1 MYYVLFADDTNVF
14 ISGNN
19 LRKLINTLHI
29 ELDKLYAWLQSNKL
43 TLNLL
48 KTHYMVFHRDKHK
61 NMDGTLC
68 INKVPI
74 QQVDNTTFL
83 GVIIYDN
90 LNWSNHISYINSK
103 IAKGIGIICRA
114 RKFFSKSALINLYY
128 AFIFVYLIY
137 CVEVWGNALS
147 THTQPLIKLQNTII
161 RIITNCHL
169 LAYSEKLYNETCS
182 LPFVTLVKYR
192 IGLLMFKIVK
202 LTVPISIS
210 RLFKLNNSDVHNYNT
225 RQAHHIHS
233 FKGNNELIYRTF
245 KFQSVYV
252 WNSILQNINI
262 HVSFPIC
269 KHLLKR
275 FLLNNNTSV
284 RYDK

>member
-1 MYYVLFADDTNVF
+1 MNSNSFVYLGSVFTSNGRCVKEVKRRIGIAKTAFNIQYQLYYVLFADDTNVF

-48 KTHYMVFHRDKHK
+48 KTHYMVFHRAKHK
-61 NMDGTLC
+61 HMDVKLC

-74 QQVDNTTFL
+74 QQVDNTKFL
-83 GVIIYDN
+83 EEFINDN

-128 AFIFVYLIY
+128 TFIFPYLIY

-147 THTQPLIKLQNTII
+147 THTQPLIK
-161 RIITNCHL
+161 
-169 LAYSEKLYNETCS
+169 
-182 LPFVTLVKYR
+182 
-192 IGLLMFKIVK
+192 
-202 LTVPISIS
+202 
-210 RLFKLNNSDVHNYNT
+210 
-225 RQAHHIHS
+225 
-233 FKGNNELIYRTF
+233 
-245 KFQSVYV
+245 
-252 WNSILQNINI
+252 
-262 HVSFPIC
+262 
-269 KHLLKR
+269 
-275 FLLNNNTSV
+275 
-284 RYDK
+284 